1 MVRGGYLLRRIGLFF
16 LVLWGAATLNFFIP
30 RLSSTDPIRARL
42 ATMAVSSGYVQSNV
56 EDLVR
61 SYQAKFG
68 LDQPLYL
75 QYLRYL
81 KDMFTLNFGYSLS
94 LYPAQVL
101 DLVMRA
107 LPWTIGLLLVSTLM
121 AFTVGTLFGALMAWP
136 KAPRFFAA
144 FASPLL
150 TLSAIPHY
158 LLGLILLYLFAFTV
172 KWLPLY
178 GGYPAGIEPTFSPAF
193 IFTIIRH
200 AILPAASIVLAEV
213 GFWSLGMRSMM
224 ITTEGE
230 DYMLF
235 AEARGLRNPF
245 IFARY
250 GLRNAMLP
258 QYTSLALSIGRI
270 VSGSVLVEV
279 IFTYPGVGSLLYTAI
294 KGSDYFVIYGIV
306 FMIIITLGL
315 TTLVLDLVYPLLD
328 PRIRY
333 GKA

>member
-1 MVRGGYLLRRIGLFF
+1 MGGKYLLRRIGLFF

-30 RLSSTDPIRARL
+30 RLSSTDPIRSRL

-56 EDLVR
+56 EELVR

-81 KDMFTLNFGYSLS
+81 KDMFTFNFGYSLS

-101 DLVMRA
+101 DLVLRA

-121 AFTVGTLFGALMAWP
+121 AFVVGTLFGAFMAWP
-136 KAPRFFAA
+136 KSPRFFGA
-144 FASPLL
+144 FAAPLL
-150 TLSAIPHY
+150 TLSAVPHY
-158 LLGLILLYLFAFTV
+158 LLGLILLYLFAFV
-172 KWLPLY
+172 IKALPLY
-178 GGYPAGIEPTFSPAF
+178 GGYPAGIEPTLSLPF
-193 IFTIIRH
+193 IFTIVRH
-200 AILPAASIVLAEV
+200 AILPAASIVLAEI

-250 GLRNAMLP
+250 ALRNAMLP

-315 TTLVLDLVYPLLD
+315 ATLVLDLVYPLLD